1 MRDLSVFLYPIKKS
15 HLNLNEANQ
24 FMRFEIQLKIY
35 ARKFLEQ
42 RNNKAAQ
49 YDFIS
54 WKISQ
59 FESFRFQ
66 SLGDLFDRD

>member
-1 MRDLSVFLYPIKKS
+1 MHKRLARTLVYKVNFQELNRDLSVFLYPIKKS

-54 WKISQ
+54 
-59 FESFRFQ
+59 
-66 SLGDLFDRD
+66 